1 MSLMT
6 NPTYRAYLQRW
17 PDMKRAYDSVP
28 KEDRCKGY
36 DLIFFYVMR
45 LVLLTWLDPYGDESR
60 HNFHPEE
67 IDHLYEHDK
76 I

>member
-1 MSLMT
+1 MKLF
-6 NPTYRAYLQRW
+6 YKAYLDRW

-28 KEDRCKGY
+28 EEDRCEGY
-36 DLIFFYVMR
+36 DKIFFTVMR

-60 HNFHPEE
+60 HNFKAEE
-67 IDHLYEHDK
+67 IDHLYEHDQ

>member
-1 MSLMT
+1 MIT
-6 NPTYRAYLQRW
+6 NPVYRGYLDRW
-17 PDMKRAYDSVP
+17 PDMMRAYNSVP
-28 KEDRCKGY
+28 VEDRCTGY
-36 DLIFFYVMR
+36 DKLFFTVMR

-60 HNFHPEE
+60 HNFHAEE